1 MGHGGRGHQTPM
13 PKELDLEER
22 TAPLWSEVLGYVG
35 NNTAREKKEEETTMK
50 DSVDFEPGNLAE
62 LRCFFEANKDEV
74 HEIWI
79 ILTKKK
85 YMNPQPVSFNEAV
98 SEAMKQGLIDSRTK
112 TLDEQKYA
120 IRFTKRKTK
129 T

>member
-1 MGHGGRGHQTPM
+1 M
-13 PKELDLEER
+13 
-22 TAPLWSEVLGYVG
+22 V
-35 NNTAREKKEEETTMK
+35 REKRKEDATLK
-50 DSVDFEPGNLAE
+50 DYAAFEPRNIEE

-85 YMNPQPVSFNEAV
+85 YANPQPVSFNETV
-98 SEAMKQGLIDSRTK
+98 SEAVRQGLIDSRTK
-112 TLDEQKYA
+112 TLSEQKHA

-129 T
+129 TQKQNHDTLQVLNS

>member
-1 MGHGGRGHQTPM
+1 
-13 PKELDLEER
+13 
-22 TAPLWSEVLGYVG
+22 
-35 NNTAREKKEEETTMK
+35 MK
-50 DSVDFEPGNLAE
+50 DSVAFEPRSPEE

-98 SEAMKQGLIDSRTK
+98 SEAVRQGLIDSRTK
-112 TLDEQKYA
+112 TLDEQKYM
-120 IRFTKRKTK
+120 IRFTKRVQKFQIKAVTPK
-129 T
+129 SFK

>member
-1 MGHGGRGHQTPM
+1 LKG
-13 PKELDLEER
+13 
-22 TAPLWSEVLGYVG
+22 
-35 NNTAREKKEEETTMK
+35 
-50 DSVDFEPGNLAE
+50 SVAFEPRNLEE
-62 LRCFFEANKDEV
+62 LRCFFKANKDEF

-85 YMNPQPVSFNEAV
+85 YANPQPVSFNEAV
-98 SEAMKQGLIDSRTK
+98 SEAVRQGLIDSRTK
-112 TLDEQKYA
+112 TMDEQKYS